1 MSTAVAA
8 LSVTALGVPAMLA
21 AGVASSPHCA
31 LMCGALYARSNPA
44 IDFDRLFG
52 RLVAYAAIGALA
64 GGAGEWLL
72 RAADWAG
79 SGQVLRLALLPLM
92 VWLLVRTNRASKAPS
107 CCVRPTPR
115 ASASS
120 HARRLA
126 AGFATGLVPCPLL
139 YAAAGYAMLA
149 GGAPQG
155 ALLLL
160 AFGIGTTPA
169 VQAGAWMWARAAG
182 RPSWSPAVITAACA
196 GALIAALG
204 APVLVGW
211 CVG

>member
-1 MSTAVAA
+1 MSTALAA

-31 LMCGALYARSNPA
+31 LMCGALYARSNAA
-44 IDFDRLFG
+44 IDFDRLVG
-52 RLVAYAAIGALA
+52 RLAAYAAIGALA
-64 GGAGEWLL
+64 GGAGAWLL
-72 RAADWAG
+72 RAVDWAG
-79 SGQVLRLALLPLM
+79 AGQGLRLALLPLM
-92 VWLLVRTNRASKAPS
+92 VWLLMREHRSSKGAS
-107 CCVRPTPR
+107 CCARPTSSG
-115 ASASS
+115 SASG

-126 AGFATGLVPCPLL
+126 TGFATGLMPCPLL

-149 GGAPQG
+149 GGAAEG

-169 VQAGAWMWARAAG
+169 VQAGAWMWARAAA
-182 RPSWSPAVITAACA
+182 RPSWRPAVMSAACA

-211 CVG
+211 CTS